1 MTSIFRK
8 YSKLS
13 ALPYDSFLFKKYISQ
28 DDRDARTKS
37 YASPIKHT
45 VIMTT
50 ASSSASTGGG
60 GELTW
65 AWYTHGCGG
74 QELKGTGDHV
84 RCNWA
89 ARSCFFSRSTSFFK
103 NLICLIMFSG
113 ESISMEMSLGDGGA
127 DTGWSNFSCRIL
139 HSQEEKKKKKKE
151 KKATMKTSLQQR
163 LHNIRAESWPEKCP

>member
-1 MTSIFRK
+1 MTRICVQK
-8 YSKLS
+8 
-13 ALPYDSFLFKKYISQ
+13 A
-28 DDRDARTKS
+28 
-37 YASPIKHT
+37 YASLIKHI
-45 VIMTT
+45 VNMTT
-50 ASSSASTGGG
+50 ASSLASTGG
-60 GELTW
+60 LTW
-65 AWYTHGCGG
+65 AWYTHWCGT
-74 QELKGTGDHV
+74 QELEGTEGHV

-139 HSQEEKKKKKKE
+139 HSQEEKKKRKE

-163 LHNIRAESWPEKCP
+163 LHNIRAESWPEKSP